1 MIATESD
8 RPAKE
13 IINELREAVEAALA
27 LVETRSEPAYLYEP
41 VRYIL
46 SGGGKRIRPVLLLI
60 TAEAF
65 GVAAN
70 QAMPGALALE
80 VFHNFTLV
88 HDDIMDHAS
97 TRRGKETVHT
107 KWDEGTAI
115 LCGDYLS
122 ALSFDLITQLETPHL
137 PSILKV
143 YHRMIRQ
150 LCEGQALDKEFEKRK
165 RVTVDEYINM
175 IDRKT
180 GALIQ
185 AAFEIAGLLGNA
197 ASHTV
202 QKLNDLGLHVGRAFQ
217 IQDDLLDL
225 TAENAKWGK
234 IVGGDLVEGKKAYLL
249 LRALESED
257 ATVATFFSQIVEDAG
272 LNPEKIPEAKTLLA
286 HAGILEDAKQ
296 AVLYHSAAAQNCLD
310 ALPASSSTEV
320 LRTLILSL
328 QARMH

>member
-13 IINELREAVEAALA
+13 IINELREAVETALA
-27 LVETRSEPAYLYEP
+27 RLETRTEPEYLYAP
-41 VRYIL
+41 VKYVL
-46 SGGGKRIRPVLLLI
+46 SGGGKRVRPVLFLL
-60 TAEAF
+60 TADAF
-65 GVAAN
+65 GVATK

-97 TRRGKETVHT
+97 SRRGNETVHVR
-107 KWDEGTAI
+107 WDDGTAI

-122 ALSFDLITQLETPHL
+122 AMSFDLITQLQTPHL
-137 PSILKV
+137 PSILAV
-143 YHRMIRQ
+143 YHRMIRL
-150 LCEGQALDKEFEKRK
+150 LCEGQALDKEFETRK
-165 RVTVDEYINM
+165 QVTVDDYIHM

-185 AAFEIAGLLGNA
+185 AVFEIAGLLGS
-197 ASHTV
+197 ASPQVV
-202 QKLNDLGLHVGRAFQ
+202 QKLSDLGLHVGRAFQ

-234 IVGGDLVEGKKAYLL
+234 MVGGDLVEGKKAYLL
-249 LRALESED
+249 LRALESSDEEV
-257 ATVATFFSQIVEDAG
+257 VAFFSRIVEDSS
-272 LNPEKIPEAKTLLA
+272 LHPEKIPQAKVLLEE
-286 HAGILEDAKQ
+286 AGILEDARQ
-296 AVLYHSAAAQNCLD
+296 AVMYHSAAAQNCLSVI
-310 ALPASSSTEV
+310 PASPAAKA
-320 LRTLILSL
+320 LKTLILSL

>member
-13 IINELREAVEAALA
+13 VISALREAVEEALA
-27 LVETRSEPAYLYEP
+27 RVETRTEPAYLYEP

-46 SGGGKRIRPVLLLI
+46 TGGGKRIRPVLFLL

-65 GVAAN
+65 GASTK

-97 TRRGKETVHT
+97 TRRGNETVHV

-122 ALSFDLITQLETPHL
+122 ALSFDLITQLDTPHL

-143 YHRMIRQ
+143 YHRMIRL
-150 LCEGQALDKEFEKRK
+150 LCEGQALDKEYETRK
-165 RVTVDEYINM
+165 HVTVDDYINM

-185 AAFEIAGLLGNA
+185 AVFEIAGLLGSA
-197 ASHTV
+197 APQAV
-202 QKLNDLGLHVGRAFQ
+202 QKLGDLGLHVGRAFQ

-234 IVGGDLVEGKKAYLL
+234 MVGGDLVEGKKAYLL
-249 LRALESED
+249 LRALESRDDE
-257 ATVATFFSQIVEDAG
+257 VVKFFSRIVEDNG
-272 LNPEKIPEAKTLLA
+272 LHPDKISQAKELLA
-286 HAGILEDAKQ
+286 RSGILEDTKQ
-296 AVLYHSAAAQNCLD
+296 AVLYHSTAAQNCLD
-310 ALPASSSTEV
+310 AVPASPAAEA
-320 LRTLILSL
+320 LKTLILSL